1 VECWTILSFI
11 PNAGFKIG
19 GNDGQFVG
27 CKIMLLLLL
36 LQKLLLCVAKHAW
49 KG

>member
-1 VECWTILSFI
+1 VECLTILSFT

-27 CKIMLLLLL
+27 CKIVPLL
-36 LQKLLLCVAKHAW
+36 LQKWLLCVAKHAW